1 MLELKNLLNRK
12 TVKNFLPEKIDP
24 RILENAVRVAWR
36 APTSLNSKPVILLDI
51 SSHRNEGWIANQ
63 PAVKTAPHL
72 FLFAMSLEAGES
84 NARKFLAGRYGSEID
99 DERVEAMIRK
109 IVTNREEW
117 ARQQVYLTAGY
128 FATTLEAARISG
140 CFIAGFDK
148 SEATEK
154 LNLPESY
161 QAELIFAAGLA
172 NPKNDGSVET
182 DFVRDF
188 NNFYFLEKN

>member
-12 TVKNFLPEKIDP
+12 TVKNFLPKKVNPE
-24 RILENAVRVAWR
+24 ILENAVRVAWR

-51 SSHRNEGWIANQ
+51 SSHKNEAWISHQA
-63 PAVKTAPHL
+63 AVQTAPHL
-72 FLFAMSLEAGES
+72 FLFAVSPEAGET
-84 NARKFLAGRYGSEID
+84 NARKFLAGRY
-99 DERVEAMIRK
+99 DEEVDGEKVNAMIQK
-109 IVTNREEW
+109 IVANREKW

-128 FATTLEAARISG
+128 FATTLEATRTSG

-161 QAELIFAAGLA
+161 QAELIFAAGFA
-172 NPKNDGSVET
+172 DPKNDGSVKT
-182 DFVRDF
+182 DFVRKFDD
-188 NNFYFLEKN
+188 FYFPPA

>member
-72 FLFAMSLEAGES
+72 FLFA
-84 NARKFLAGRYGSEID
+84 
-99 DERVEAMIRK
+99 
-109 IVTNREEW
+109 
-117 ARQQVYLTAGY
+117 
-128 FATTLEAARISG
+128 TTMEAARISG
-140 CFIAGFDK
+140 CFSAGFDK
-148 SEATEK
+148 AEATEK